1 MSKKSALA
9 LAILWS
15 CQAPAAAQTATPPT
29 AASPSPQAI
38 CDGEP
43 YHQFDFFAGTF
54 TVADQN
60 NVIIAD
66 ETVAPLFDHCILR
79 ESFVGRNGRA
89 AESMSFY
96 DPVERK
102 WFQYATGL
110 GLIFRLQ
117 GELRNGVMELEGTIT
132 HIRRNQVRPMRA
144 RFAPLPDGNVREELY
159 EQAAGAAQFSLI
171 FAGTLQRQ
179 APNAHSGATPN

>member
-1 MSKKSALA
+1 MELPGAGRGA
-9 LAILWS
+9 DRTVADGGI
-15 CQAPAAAQTATPPT
+15 
-29 AASPSPQAI
+29 SPSPQAI

>member
-1 MSKKSALA
+1 MSRRSLA
-9 LAILWS
+9 LAILSLW
-15 CQAPAAAQTATPPT
+15 QAPAWAQTGTPAPATPP
-29 AASPSPQAI
+29 PI
-38 CDGEP
+38 CDSAP

-54 TVADQN
+54 TVSDQN
-60 NVIIAD
+60 DVIVAD
-66 ETVAPLFDHCILR
+66 ETVAPQFDHCILH

-117 GELRNGVMELEGTIT
+117 GELRNGAMELEGTIT
-132 HIRRNQVRPMRA
+132 HLRRGEVRPMRA

-159 EQAAGAAQFSLI
+159 EQAAGAQAYALI
-171 FAGTLQRQ
+171 FAGTLHRQ
-179 APNAHSGATPN
+179 AASGQAGGNPH